1 MNPDTDLAPYEET
14 RSALTW
20 PFVVWFLAAP
30 VAALVVCVTMSGTV
44 HPDAV
49 PSAGIVVAASAIL
62 MLTSLVYRCWPTGIR
77 VDSSGIT
84 IGAIRASGRRL
95 KRRGPTVYHQA
106 WGVYSCPWNSV
117 HNARV
122 VTDRAELR
130 QIARSPAYFTLTNR
144 WGSRAAMTHCNIG
157 VLSAPFMRAALVA
170 EIYPSG
176 VTGTQVR
183 PGKAYGTGNQ
193 AYFSRQIPPRMSD
206 TWIVPTRRP
215 EALQEALKRYSSG
228 TL

>member
-1 MNPDTDLAPYEET
+1 MSPDTGPGPYEEA

-20 PFVVWFLAAP
+20 PFIAWFLAAP
-30 VAALVVCVTMSGTV
+30 VAFLVVCVALSATV
-44 HPDAV
+44 QPNAV
-49 PSAGIVVAASAIL
+49 PAAGNGLAVVAIL

-77 VDSSGIT
+77 VDASGIT
-84 IGAIRASGRRL
+84 IGAVRASGRRL
-95 KRRGPTVYHQA
+95 ERRKPTVYHQA

-130 QIARSPAYFTLTNR
+130 RIAKSPAYFTLTNR
-144 WGSRAAMTHCNIG
+144 YGSRAAMAHCDIG

-215 EALQEALKRYSSG
+215 EALQDALKRHSSG
-228 TL
+228 AL